1 VTCGRAWMELKLN
14 IALRTDG
21 RIHQGLENSLE
32 ALRENVADLLQK
44 AGQTIKDWVKTPLYQ
59 KYHKGIALST
69 LWRLK
74 TEILRTLVARKQ
86 EVTNL
91 HTSSSLGFCSSSMCL
106 TSR

>member
-1 VTCGRAWMELKLN
+1 MELKLN

-44 AGQTIKDWVKTPLYQ
+44 AGQTIKDWVKDGVKTPLYQ

-69 LWRLK
+69 LRRLK
-74 TEILRTLVARKQ
+74 TEILRTLIARKQ

-91 HTSSSLGFCSSSMCL
+91 HTSSSLGFCPSMCL